1 MRPRTLGEQL
11 LRRLRRKHDAHA
23 PDDSQPPVPINVS
36 DLDTALADL
45 RRSVAG
51 SAERVAET
59 LIAIDRFA
67 DEKESRAASALLA
80 KAEPAVWKQLDL
92 AARRSWWNVSSWAAM
107 AKARVTEDDP
117 STLAVVLASFHPD
130 GFVRE
135 AAVARLSEIDEP
147 VALQALTLRTTDW
160 VSQVRE
166 RARTGLLARLSWSVS
181 SLIVV
186 GPLAV
191 ALERRSQARWLSD
204 QLEASMTRL
213 SDTDLR
219 RVLGAKDWRLRRAAY
234 SIALQEGRL
243 TEDDLLAAA
252 EHDRDLII
260 RVQCADAAI
269 HAAAAAGRLETVEHL
284 TASGSAA
291 VRAAVVGAL
300 GRAGQLEPA
309 AAAPSDRNPIVRE
322 VAQAALRRAGVD
334 LTDRYRSLVRSGAV
348 APGALAGLGETGS
361 TNDANLLRPFLS
373 DPRPRARV
381 ETVRALRR
389 LGAVEVASLTP
400 LLVDPSAAVT
410 RQVAIS
416 LIPVAGDLDKDML
429 ASLLT
434 PSQARHV
441 RTAAYR
447 LQRASGVWR
456 RILTDL
462 QLHDDTDDDLRN
474 RARGD
479 LSGWLEQDAATT
491 YSMPQGDIREGLEA
505 TLRAVTDSLG
515 PRRERLLRFHL
526 GLTDNSTARGKNG
539 GS

>member
-1 MRPRTLGEQL
+1 
-11 LRRLRRKHDAHA
+11 
-23 PDDSQPPVPINVS
+23 VPINVS